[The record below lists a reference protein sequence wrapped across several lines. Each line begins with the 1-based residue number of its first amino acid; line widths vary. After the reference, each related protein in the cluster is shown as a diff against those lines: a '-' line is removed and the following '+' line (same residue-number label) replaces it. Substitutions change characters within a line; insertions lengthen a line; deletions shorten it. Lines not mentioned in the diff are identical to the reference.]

1 MLYTDKSVPGGCF
14 VALLGLVS
22 WAYSAL
28 AAYGVWKAF
37 LVRVQCGNGIIY
49 KLLLHFGVS
58 LVIGWVLIRWGA
70 KLLEDM
76 EPYDPWDPNQPGI
89 KF

>member
-1 MLYTDKSVPGGCF
+1 MLCADRSVPGGCF
-14 VALLGLVS
+14 VTILGLVS

-37 LVRVQCGNGIIY
+37 HARAQCGNGIIY

-70 KLLEDM
+70 KLFKEM
-76 EPYDPWDPNQPGI
+76 EPYDTLDPDQPNI

>member
-1 MLYTDKSVPGGCF
+1 MVCVDRSVPGGCF
-14 VALLGLVS
+14 AAILGLVS

-37 LVRVQCGNGIIY
+37 PVRAQYGNGIIY

-58 LVIGWVLIRWGA
+58 FVVGWLLICWGT
-70 KLLEDM
+70 KLFKEM
-76 EPYDPWDPNQPGI
+76 EPYNTSDPSQPNI